1 MPVAIGSGVPMEPR
15 RDGSVTATPST
26 GDPWASTSRTEPGS
40 YLLCIEGERAVTV
53 PLPVSGELSIGRS
66 IECGVRISDE
76 LVSRAHARLFVVPD
90 GIRLEDCGSRHGTL
104 LNGQKLTAPRLLAS
118 GDVIGVGAAVLIVHR
133 TTRASSGRA
142 MLDAPSLLRRCE
154 EELERSLRY
163 RRELS
168 LVVVRSERPF
178 VRPRVASVLTERL
191 RLIDI
196 AAFFGEQ
203 ELAVLLPEN
212 RVDEAAD
219 LARALVELWPDATAG
234 VATSPADG
242 VDVDTLF
249 SCARMAA
256 MSAAAGKVACAA
268 DAVHVVEL
276 DGREVVLADPAM
288 VGIYELIKRLAR
300 STLPILILGE
310 TGVGKELAAAAVH
323 RFSPRA
329 QGPFVSINCAS
340 IPEQLA
346 ESELFGYERGA
357 FTGAATAKPGQ
368 LELAHR
374 GTVFLDEVGELPLA
388 VQAKLLR
395 VIETQE
401 VQRIGDL
408 KPRAVELR
416 IVAATNRDLSAE
428 IAAGRFRQDL
438 FFRLAAA
445 QVVIPPLRD
454 RPRDLAVLVQSLF
467 AAACARL
474 SRPPLSLT
482 IAATQALFL
491 HRWPG
496 NVRELKNTLDYAAAA
511 APEGT
516 VEIDLWHLPPPLSR
530 PQRAASRVA
539 DPPGDAAEVAADAPG
554 ADPAAPRVPDATPD
568 GGFRPI
574 EDELRELERGRM
586 VAALA
591 ATGGIQNK
599 AADLIAMPLRT
610 FVTKLK
616 RYAIGTEEWR

>member
-1 MPVAIGSGVPMEPR
+1 
-15 RDGSVTATPST
+15 VTATPSI
-26 GDPWASTSRTEPGS
+26 DPWVSASHTEPIA
-40 YLLCIEGERAVTV
+40 YVLTIEGERAVTV
-53 PLPVSGELSIGRS
+53 PLPSSGLLTIGRS
-66 IECGVRISDE
+66 GECGLRLADE
-76 LVSRAHARLFVVPD
+76 LVSRVHAQLFVVPE

-104 LNGQKLTAPRLLAS
+104 LNGQRLTASRLVAS
-118 GDVIGVGAAVLIVHR
+118 GDVIGVGSAVLIMHR
-133 TTRASSGRA
+133 PVRASSGRA
-142 MLDAPSLLRRCE
+142 LLDAPALLRRIE

-168 LVVVRSERPF
+168 LLVVRSDRPF
-178 VRPRVASVLTERL
+178 VRARVAAALADRL
-191 RLIDI
+191 RLIDV
-196 AAFFGEQ
+196 AALLADQ
-203 ELAVLLPEN
+203 ELAVLLPEHG
-212 RVDEAAD
+212 VDEATE
-219 LARALVELWPDATAG
+219 LAAAVVDALPGVTAG

-242 VDVDTLF
+242 VCVDTLL

-256 MSAAAGKVACAA
+256 MSARVSKVACAA
-268 DAVHVVEL
+268 DAVHVIEL
-276 DGREVVLADPAM
+276 DGHEVVVADPAM

-300 STLPILILGE
+300 SALPILILGE

-329 QGPFVSINCAS
+329 DGPFVSINCAS

-357 FTGAATAKPGQ
+357 FTGALAAKPGQ

-395 VIETQE
+395 VLETQE
-401 VQRIGDL
+401 LQRIGDV
-408 KPRAVELR
+408 KPRAVDLR
-416 IVAATNRDLSAE
+416 IVAATNRNLTAE
-428 IAAGRFRQDL
+428 VTAGRFRQDL

-454 RPRDLAVLVQSLF
+454 RPRDLAILVQTLF

-474 SRPPLSLT
+474 GRRPLSLT
-482 IAATQALFL
+482 IAAIQALFL

-511 APEGT
+511 APESS
-516 VEIDLWHLPPPLSR
+516 VEVDLWHLPPAFTCAER
-530 PQRAASRVA
+530 PA
-539 DPPGDAAEVAADAPG
+539 PPGGRVADAPG
-554 ADPAAPRVPDATPD
+554 EPARTPPPAATTARD
-568 GGFRPI
+568 GRMFRPI
-574 EDELRELERGRM
+574 EDELRELERDRM

-591 ATGGIQNK
+591 ATGGVQNK
-599 AADLIAMPLRT
+599 AAELIAMPLRT
-610 FVTKLK
+610 FVTKLR
-616 RYAIGTEEWR
+616 RYAIGVAEWK

>member
-1 MPVAIGSGVPMEPR
+1 MARRSLFATRVALEH
-15 RDGSVTATPST
+15 RDVNVTPST
-26 GDPWASTSRTEPGS
+26 GDPWGASRTEPGA
-40 YLLCIEGERAVTV
+40 YLLCIEGERATTV
-53 PLPVSGELSIGRS
+53 PLPTSGELVIGRS
-66 IECGVRISDE
+66 IECAVRLSDE

-90 GIRLEDCGSRHGTL
+90 GIRLEDCGSRHGTQ
-104 LNGQKLTAPRLLAS
+104 LNGQKLSGARLLAS
-118 GDVIGVGAAVLIVHR
+118 GDVIGVGSAVLIVHR
-133 TTRASSGRA
+133 PARASSGRA
-142 MLDAPSLLRRCE
+142 MLDAPSLLRRFE

-168 LVVVRSERPF
+168 LVVVRAERAF
-178 VRPRVASVLTERL
+178 VRPRIAGVLAERL
-191 RLIDI
+191 RLIDL
-196 AAFFGEQ
+196 AALFGDQ
-203 ELAVLLPEN
+203 ELAIVLPEN
-212 RVDEAAD
+212 GGDEAAE
-219 LARALVELWPDATAG
+219 LARALVDVLPDAVAG
-234 VATSPADG
+234 VATAPADG

-256 MSAAAGKVACAA
+256 MSPIAGKIACAA

-276 DGREVVLADPAM
+276 DGCRAVLADPAM

-310 TGVGKELAAAAVH
+310 TGVGKELAAAAAH
-323 RFSPRA
+323 KFSPRA

-346 ESELFGYERGA
+346 ESELFGHERGA
-357 FTGAATAKPGQ
+357 FTGAVAAKPGQ
-368 LELAHR
+368 LEIAHQ

-401 VQRIGDL
+401 LQRIGDV
-408 KPRAVELR
+408 KPRTVDIR
-416 IVAATNRDLSAE
+416 IVAATNRNLAAE

-454 RPRDLAVLVQSLF
+454 RPRDLAVLIQSLF
-467 AAACARL
+467 SAACARL
-474 SRPPLSLT
+474 GRRPLALT
-482 IAATQALFL
+482 IAATQALFV

-511 APEGT
+511 APET
-516 VEIDLWHLPPPLSR
+516 ALEVDLWHLPPPLSR
-530 PQRAASRVA
+530 VDCAPVRVS
-539 DPPGDAAEVAADAPG
+539 DEPGDTPRPPVAA
-554 ADPAAPRVPDATPD
+554 PD
-568 GGFRPI
+568 GRMFRPI
-574 EDELRELERGRM
+574 EDELRELERERM

-591 ATGGIQNK
+591 ATGGIQNR
-599 AADLIAMPLRT
+599 AADLIGMPLRT

-616 RYAIGTEEWR
+616 RYAIGTAEWR